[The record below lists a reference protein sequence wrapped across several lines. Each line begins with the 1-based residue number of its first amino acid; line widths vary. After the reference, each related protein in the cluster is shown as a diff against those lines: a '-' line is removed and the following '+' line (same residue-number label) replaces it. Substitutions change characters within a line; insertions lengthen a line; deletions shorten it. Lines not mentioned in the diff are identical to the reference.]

1 MTIEAERLNNL
12 YYKRDYNDGYIAA
25 TNVAAYALKAM
36 LENLKIDI
44 KEDNETNL

>member
-1 MTIEAERLNNL
+1 MAEIEGLNNL
-12 YYKRDYNDGYIAA
+12 YYKRGYSDGYIAA
-25 TNVAAYALKAM
+25 TKIAMDAVKAM